1 MRMIP
6 IFLAAAMAVFPNAYA
21 SAQEATLPERLA
33 SLITGVSAAPASPT
47 PLAPETVP
55 ERLIEDLQEDFDLS
69 KPQAASIAG
78 NLAHE
83 SGNFR
88 MLHEIN
94 GTCYGYSQW
103 CGVRKRAFRAYAASA
118 GGQETYEANYGF
130 LKHELETEYEA
141 MLRGTDQV
149 EVAAR
154 IFMKEFL
161 RPAAKTANLTR
172 RVRFARQYLEG
183 DFSGSGCFSH
193 HRLEAK
199 NRPAACPDD
208 V

>member
-6 IFLAAAMAVFPNAYA
+6 MFFAALVAVATPIAYA
-21 SAQEATLPERLA
+21 SARE
-33 SLITGVSAAPASPT
+33 VASPG
-47 PLAPETVP
+47 LSEPETIP

-69 KPQAASIAG
+69 ERQAAAIAG

-118 GGQETYEANYGF
+118 GGQDSYEANYGF
-130 LKHELETEYEA
+130 LKHELETDYGP
-141 MLRGTDQV
+141 MLGKMRDTDQV
-149 EVAAR
+149 EVATR

-161 RPAAKTANLTR
+161 RPAAKTANLAR
-172 RVRFARQYLEG
+172 RVRFAKQYLAG
-183 DFSGSGCFSH
+183 NFNGSGCYSH
-193 HRLEAK
+193 HRLESA
-199 NRPAACPDD
+199 NRPAACPGDA
-208 V
+208 